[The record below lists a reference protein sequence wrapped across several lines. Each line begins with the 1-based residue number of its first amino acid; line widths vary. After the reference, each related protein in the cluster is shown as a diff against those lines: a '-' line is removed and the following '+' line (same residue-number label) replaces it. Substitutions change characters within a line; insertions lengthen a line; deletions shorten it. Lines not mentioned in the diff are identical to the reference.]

1 MTYPS
6 SKLTQRNMGQNK
18 ADSLELEKPSS
29 IGGSITS
36 FAKDT
41 TNKIGEGFGDLG
53 KGIFND
59 LIGNTPHELTPQE
72 QYEKLQ
78 REQAEAE
85 QPKATLERGN
95 LFNFRSIE
103 DQRKMQEIH
112 EVIEQIRVQVDQ
124 VKKMNKDMINKIKDI
139 ENETINAKEDKASAY
154 DLNVFK
160 LFSSMLELYMK
171 DLSKASNW
179 MDTFVSKKAKRG
191 SAFAT
196 RSKKAGTSYSMSQ
209 ELQSSRSIQ

>member
-1 MTYPS
+1 
-6 SKLTQRNMGQNK
+6 
-18 ADSLELEKPSS
+18 
-29 IGGSITS
+29 
-36 FAKDT
+36 
-41 TNKIGEGFGDLG
+41 
-53 KGIFND
+53 
-59 LIGNTPHELTPQE
+59 
-72 QYEKLQ
+72 
-78 REQAEAE
+78 
-85 QPKATLERGN
+85 
-95 LFNFRSIE
+95 
-103 DQRKMQEIH
+103 MQEIH

-139 ENETINAKEDKASAY
+139 ENETINAKEDKASSY